1 MKLRLTAL
9 SAALL
14 LSLHTPASGQTIPAP
29 AGGDEGNQVQS
40 DRDIEAQAEAD
51 RERDAQQQEAQAK
64 GNVPAPN
71 LDPKRIINESYS
83 FLKEREPEMTEEEDA
98 LYQRVVLLVP
108 TQPDFAMQLLENMM
122 TGDQPASPAFDFALA
137 NIYFNNGRHDDA
149 ETHYKAAIKK
159 YPSFLRAWTNL
170 GILYY
175 TAQRY
180 TDATGALSKA
190 ISLGDH
196 DAGTIGLMGYCLDR
210 EGDPVAA
217 EMAYLQALALA
228 PENTDWLQGLIAIY
242 QESKQYARA
251 EPLSKRLIQLKPQES
266 ANWLLYANLLLSQ
279 GEKLKAAAV
288 LETSASVGAI
298 EEDGLLML
306 GDLYAE
312 QRFFPE
318 ATATYEKAMAREP
331 DLGVK
336 RAATYAQGL
345 IAEGR
350 YDQADAILGAMEPR
364 LTPGS
369 RTTWLETKVEML
381 AARQQWPEARKLLG
395 ELLKQDPLNGKA
407 LLRLGQVY
415 RSQGDVPRAT
425 FAFEQAY
432 RLPGVAYSAC
442 LELSNLSLQSR
453 NYDKSI
459 EYIEKALTLQK
470 SGALQDYLIKLK
482 TLVPEHENNPTLQ

>member
-1 MKLRLTAL
+1 MKLRLIPL
-9 SAALL
+9 SAALFL
-14 LSLHTPASGQTIPAP
+14 ALQPPASGQ
-29 AGGDEGNQVQS
+29 NQNMSPPPDQDQTQSERDLEAQQQS
-40 DRDIEAQAEAD
+40 DRDRSAQEQPAAD
-51 RERDAQQQEAQAK
+51 KETP
-64 GNVPAPN
+64 PAPN

-122 TGDQPASPAFDFALA
+122 TGDQPVSPAFDFALA
-137 NIYFNNGRHDDA
+137 NIYFNNGRRDDA
-149 ETHYKAAIKK
+149 ETHYKTAIKK
-159 YPSFLRAWTNL
+159 YPDFLRAWTNL

-175 TAQRY
+175 STQRY
-180 TDATGALSKA
+180 TEATTALAKSV
-190 ISLGDH
+190 SLGDR
-196 DAGTIGLMGYCLDR
+196 DAGTVGLMGYCLDR

-251 EPLSKRLIQLKPQES
+251 EPLAKRLIQLKPQES
-266 ANWLLYANLLLSQ
+266 TNWLLYANLLLSQ
-279 GEKLKAAAV
+279 GEKVKAVAV
-288 LETSASVGAI
+288 LETAASI
-298 EEDGLLML
+298 STIDEDGLLLL

-312 QRFFPE
+312 QRFYPE
-318 ATATYEKAMAREP
+318 ATATYEKAMARDP
-331 DLGVK
+331 KLGAK

-345 IAEGR
+345 ISEGR
-350 YDQADAILGAMEPR
+350 YDQADAILKSMEAS

-369 RTTWLETKVEML
+369 RTIWLETKIDLL
-381 AARQQWPEARKLLG
+381 AAREQWPEARTYIA
-395 ELLKQDPLNGKA
+395 ELLKLDPLNGKA
-407 LLRLGQVY
+407 LLRLGQIY
-415 RSQGDVPRAT
+415 RLQGDVARAT
-425 FAFEQAY
+425 FTFEQAY
-432 RLPGVAYSAC
+432 RLPGTAYPAC
-442 LELSNLSLQSR
+442 LELSNLSLQSH

-482 TLVPEHENNPTLQ
+482 TLVPDHENNAQLQ